1 MMILDIY
8 VHFCRKILTS
18 RFSANFSLLERM
30 ICPGTSAMD
39 KNKVNIYE
47 SKIYQLNVSS
57 SGICV
62 KVRFQAKYICESEK

>member
-1 MMILDIY
+1 
-8 VHFCRKILTS
+8 
-18 RFSANFSLLERM
+18 M
-30 ICPGTSAMD
+30 ICPGTPAMD

>member
-1 MMILDIY
+1 MMILNIY
-8 VHFCRKILTS
+8 MHFCRKILTS
-18 RFSANFSLLERM
+18 RFSAIFSLLERM

-47 SKIYQLNVSS
+47 SKINQLNVSS